1 MSYNHKKQLP
11 SYDRLPPELIKKK
24 NPSGMVE
31 YHNRPSQLSDYVITA
46 STFNSVNGYVPA
58 LEPGESYEDHIKH
71 LNISNR
77 YYYG

>member
-1 MSYNHKKQLP
+1 MSYNHKRQLP
-11 SYDRLPPELIKKK
+11 SYDRPPPELIKKE
-24 NPSGMVE
+24 NYNGIVE
-31 YHNRPSQLSDYVITA
+31 YFQRPSQLSDYTTTA

-77 YYYG
+77 FYYG